1 MLEFVA
7 DTFHT
12 SNGDTSNQP
21 SLSVGKRFASPK
33 KRPAPSR
40 IPVLPKK
47 GKKRAR
53 KSLLEHSSTSHST
66 SSLLTESVA
75 ALGETE
81 CDSSLPSTSRGDLIT
96 ECPSAPHCASVATTM
111 TTSVLKEPEFNS
123 PQPSFSIVDQERR
136 GDLELTVS
144 AALIAHIQL
153 LEQENAGLKR
163 SLEVSCKPFRLE
175 DIAHSDQLIRCYTG
189 FPSYVVL
196 MAFFEFLGP
205 AVNNIQYWGSK
216 KGSSRRQKKLDPLN
230 CLFLT
235 LIKLRLNLTEQD
247 LAFCFGVSTSTVSRY
262 FITWICFLYNH
273 LK

>member
-1 MLEFVA
+1 ME
-7 DTFHT
+7 
-12 SNGDTSNQP
+12 S
-21 SLSVGKRFASPK
+21 FAYSRKEAANKPPK
-33 KRPAPSR
+33 SF
-40 IPVLPKK
+40 
-47 GKKRAR
+47 
-53 KSLLEHSSTSHST
+53 S

-96 ECPSAPHCASVATTM
+96 ECPSAPHCASVATT
-111 TTSVLKEPEFNS
+111 SILREPEFNS
-123 PQPSFSIVDQERR
+123 PQPSSSNVDQERR

-144 AALIAHIQL
+144 AALIARIES

-163 SLEVSCKPFRLE
+163 SLEVSCNKPFRLE

-189 FPSYVVL
+189 FLSYVVL
-196 MAFFEFLGP
+196 MAFFDFLGP

-235 LIKLRLNLTEQD
+235 LIKLHLNLTEQD
-247 LAFCFGVSTSTVSRY
+247 LAFRFGVSTSRVSRY
-262 FITWICFLYNH
+262 FITWICFFIQPPKRN
-273 LK
+273 